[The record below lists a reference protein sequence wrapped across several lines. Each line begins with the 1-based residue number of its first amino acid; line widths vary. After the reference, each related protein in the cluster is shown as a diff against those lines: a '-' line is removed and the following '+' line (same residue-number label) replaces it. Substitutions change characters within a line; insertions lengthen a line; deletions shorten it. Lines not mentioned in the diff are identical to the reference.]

1 MPLVDLAPCIQAV
14 PATDPLKV
22 YGRVVEITG
31 IIIKATGVKAS
42 IGESCSIL
50 SDGVAMDAEVV
61 GFKDGKVLLMA
72 VGDLS
77 SVKSGSRVLSTG
89 KKVAIKVSQD
99 LIGRVVNDRGE
110 VIDGKGHISGKACA
124 LSCMTPHPLKRKR
137 ISEPI
142 DLGIRAINGLLTCG
156 KGQRIGIM
164 SGSGVG
170 KSVLLGMMAK
180 YTEAS
185 VNVIALIG
193 ERGREVREFIEK
205 DLGEEGLRKSVVV
218 VSTSEQP
225 PLAKVRGALAATAIA
240 EYFRDRGENVLLLM
254 DSLTRVA
261 MAQREI
267 GLAVGEPP
275 TSKGYTPSVFALLPK
290 LLERVG
296 TSEGRGSITGIYTVL
311 VEGDDLADPIG
322 DSARSILDGHIVL
335 SRDLAMENHYPAIDV
350 LQSISRVMPDIVDE
364 RHREY
369 ASKFIEVMATYK
381 KFEDMINLGAYK
393 SGSNPRVDHAIKM
406 VDTLK
411 GYLRQRMNER
421 RDIADSLQGLY
432 FVFKEEENIHDAT
445 PENRIQGSGAEG
457 IYPGTAP
464 VGSQG
469 VLGSLPV

>member
-1 MPLVDLAPCIQAV
+1 MPLIDLSSYREAAEQGE
-14 PATDPLKV
+14 PLKA

-42 IGESCSIL
+42 VGESCTIL
-50 SDGVAMDAEVV
+50 SEGVTLDAEVV

-77 SVKSGSRVLSTG
+77 AVKSGSRVLATG
-89 KKVAIKVSQD
+89 RRVSVKVSRA

-110 VIDGKGHISGKACA
+110 VIDGKGAISGTDCT
-124 LSCMTPHPLKRKR
+124 LYSETPHPLKRKR
-137 ISEPI
+137 ITQQI

-164 SGSGVG
+164 AGSGVG

-180 YTEAS
+180 YTAAS

-205 DLGEEGLRKSVVV
+205 DLGEEGLKKSIIV
-218 VSTSEQP
+218 VSTSDQP
-225 PLAKVRGALAATAIA
+225 PLAKVRGAHAATAIA
-240 EYFRDRGENVLLLM
+240 EYFRDQGEDVLLLM

-275 TSKGYTPSVFALLPK
+275 TAKGYTPSVFALLPR

-296 TSEGRGSITGIYTVL
+296 TSEGQGSITGIYTVL
-311 VEGDDLADPIG
+311 VEGDDLSDPVAD
-322 DSARSILDGHIVL
+322 SSRAILDGHIVL
-335 SRDLAMENHYPAIDV
+335 SRELAMENNYPAIDV
-350 LQSISRVMPDIVDE
+350 LQSISRVMPDIVDA
-364 RHREY
+364 RHKEF
-369 ASKFIEVMATYK
+369 ASKFIETMATYK

-393 SGSNPRVDHAIKM
+393 SGSNPKVDYAIKM
-406 VDTLK
+406 IDTLRA
-411 GYLRQRMNER
+411 YLRQGMYER
-421 RDIADSLQGLY
+421 RDLADSLQGLY
-432 FVFKEEENIHDAT
+432 FAFEQGG
-445 PENRIQGSGAEG
+445 PE
-457 IYPGTAP
+457 T
-464 VGSQG
+464 
-469 VLGSLPV
+469 